1 MDGKDHSLF
10 VLTMSLRT
18 LLKMPRFG
26 LFYFESDKTISVVP
40 LCNVNRVLKGD
51 NKTAGSIVEL
61 YYGEILLKAEII
73 AVGGKQVFFYMY
85 LVLTSTQFVQTKFM
99 SLSKYSENQPVTN
112 HLTSR
117 L

>member
-1 MDGKDHSLF
+1 MVKIIHSLF
-10 VLTMSLRT
+10 ASVLTMSLRT

-40 LCNVNRVLKGD
+40 LCKVNRVLKGD

-73 AVGGKQVFFYMY
+73 AVGGKRVFCFFSAYIY
-85 LVLTSTQFVQTKFM
+85 SACPNKVA
-99 SLSKYSENQPVTN
+99 SL
-112 HLTSR
+112 
-117 L
+117 

>member
-1 MDGKDHSLF
+1 MVKIIHSLF
-10 VLTMSLRT
+10 ASVLTMSLRT

-40 LCNVNRVLKGD
+40 LCKVTRVLKGD

-73 AVGGKQVFFYMY
+73 AVGGKRVFCFFSAYIY
-85 LVLTSTQFVQTKFM
+85 SACPNKVA
-99 SLSKYSENQPVTN
+99 SL
-112 HLTSR
+112 
-117 L
+117 